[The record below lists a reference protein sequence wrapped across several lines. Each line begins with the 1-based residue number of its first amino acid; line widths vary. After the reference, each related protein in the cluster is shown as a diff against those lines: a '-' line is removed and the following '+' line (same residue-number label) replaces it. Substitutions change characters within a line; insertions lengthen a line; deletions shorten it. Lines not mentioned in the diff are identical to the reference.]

1 MANEE
6 LVSAVKRIVG
16 LAKSGDLD
24 AAYVGYRDLFSSP
37 AFVSYRPEDQ
47 RQALRL
53 MVLAKRSS
61 SPSSK
66 HSPAKIAAH
75 QSAIPLLTALV
86 EQFKEP
92 ADHELLGICLVILDK
107 EDLARETFRTGL
119 ALERER
125 NAQSDLCGEFMKRI
139 SFL

>member
-24 AAYVGYRDLFSSP
+24 AAYVGYRDLFSSA
-37 AFVSYRPEDQ
+37 AFPSYRPEDQ

-66 HSPAKIAAH
+66 HSQAKIDAH
-75 QSAIPLLTALV
+75 KSAVPLLNALV
-86 EQFKEP
+86 ETFKEP
-92 ADHELLGICLVILDK
+92 ADHELLGICLVILGD
-107 EDLARETFRTGL
+107 EDRAREIFRTGL

>member
-37 AFVSYRPEDQ
+37 AFPSYRPEDQ

-53 MVLAKRSS
+53 MVLAKG
-61 SPSSK
+61 SPSK
-66 HSPAKIAAH
+66 HSPAKIDAH
-75 QSAIPLLTALV
+75 KSAIPPLTALV
-86 EQFKEP
+86 DTFKEP
-92 ADHELLGICLVILDK
+92 SDHELLGICLVILGD
-107 EDLARETFRTGL
+107 EDRAREIFRTGL
-119 ALERER
+119 ALEREH
-125 NAQSDLCGEFMKRI
+125 NAQSDLCGAFMKRI

>member
-24 AAYVGYRDLFSSP
+24 AAYLGYRDLFSSP
-37 AFVSYRPEDQ
+37 GFPSYRPEDQ

-53 MVLAKRSS
+53 MVLAKG
-61 SPSSK
+61 SPSK
-66 HSPAKIAAH
+66 HSPAKVDAH
-75 QSAIPLLTALV
+75 RSAIPALTALV
-86 EQFKEP
+86 ETFKEP
-92 ADHELLGICLVILDK
+92 ADHELLGICLVILGD
-107 EDLARETFRTGL
+107 EDRAREIFRTGL
-119 ALERER
+119 ALEREH
-125 NAQSDLCGEFMKRI
+125 NAQSDLCGAFMKRI